1 MNRFLLQIAAK
12 KDLAPTAMEG
22 TREASAQALVKEQMY
37 NLVMAFLNKE
47 SLMGQAHSPPLVEVK
62 LFERWTSLVRDL
74 FAAFD
79 MIPEEQLALMS
90 WLDPALMP
98 CIATNTESIRLAI
111 QKLTK
116 KLHASIPPTPP
127 PPLPPTVEV
136 TSTTVVEAAEE
147 DIPAILPEEDADASL
162 AVDTTTSPPN
172 DDEDVAAAAPV
183 VESERSID
191 GSSSTV
197 VVNQEEEEK
206 EGEEAN
212 LTADS

>member
-12 KDLAPTAMEG
+12 KGLAPTAMEG

-37 NLVMAFLNKE
+37 NLITAFLQKE
-47 SLMGQAHSPPLVEVK
+47 SLIGNTHSPSLVDVK
-62 LFERWTSLVRDL
+62 LFERWTGLVRDL

-116 KLHASIPPTPP
+116 KLHASFPPNPP
-127 PPLPPTVEV
+127 PPPPVEGT
-136 TSTTVVEAAEE
+136 TSTFVGEAAEE
-147 DIPAILPEEDADASL
+147 ATPVLPEGDVDAS
-162 AVDTTTSPPN
+162 AVDTPTSPPH
-172 DDEDVAAAAPV
+172 DDDDDVVAAAPV
-183 VESERSID
+183 VELERSID
-191 GSSSTV
+191 GSSTV
-197 VVNQEEEEK
+197 VVNQEKE
-206 EGEEAN
+206 EGE
-212 LTADS
+212 

>member
-12 KDLAPTAMEG
+12 KDIAPTAMEG

-37 NLVMAFLNKE
+37 NLIIAFLNKE
-47 SLMGQAHSPPLVEVK
+47 SLMGQAHSPSVVEVK

-127 PPLPPTVEV
+127 LPPTVEV

-172 DDEDVAAAAPV
+172 DDDEDVAAAPV

-191 GSSSTV
+191 GSSTV
-197 VVNQEEEEK
+197 VVNQAEEEK

-212 LTADS
+212 LTADC